1 MKGRIS
7 HHWCKAQAAY
17 CNSFPRL
24 KRFNR
29 QTWSI
34 KLIKAIWAIFVDVWN
49 TRNAHL
55 HTDMDH
61 QTQNVLDKQVKK
73 ASALKQSMS
82 ASDRLLFH
90 TDLKDRLKSSLE
102 SKRL

>member
-17 CNSFPRL
+17 CNSFPPP

-34 KLIKAIWAIFVDVWN
+34 KLITAIWTIFVDVWN
-49 TRNAHL
+49 ACNAHL
-55 HTDMDH
+55 HTNMDQ
-61 QTQNVLDKQVKK
+61 QTQNVLDK
-73 ASALKQSMS
+73 
-82 ASDRLLFH
+82 
-90 TDLKDRLKSSLE
+90 
-102 SKRL
+102 